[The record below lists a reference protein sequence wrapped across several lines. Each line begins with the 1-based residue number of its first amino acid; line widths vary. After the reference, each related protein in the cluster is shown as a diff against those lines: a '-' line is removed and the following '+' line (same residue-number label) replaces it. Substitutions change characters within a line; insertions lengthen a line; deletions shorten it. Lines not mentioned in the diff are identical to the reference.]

1 MNTMKKYTITLVV
14 LYIMNSIGT
23 FLQKQDD
30 VMIVQKLEQIIIEF
44 VDMFMLVGLYAY
56 QARPKM
62 AIQESIFCD
71 FAMI

>member
-14 LYIMNSIGT
+14 LDIMNSIGT